1 MARGSRIATCHH
13 RVSPCSKAPEEI
25 VEIIDAVVETR
36 EDPDGVKA
44 RKAAEA
50 ASVHQR

>member
-13 RVSPCSKAPEEI
+13 RVSPCSEAPEEI

-36 EDPDGVKA
+36 EAPEVKA